1 MHLPLTTCWTTGL
14 LITGGSL
21 CRVNPAPWFWLGI
34 GILVLSIIVLFRE
47 MRKIVRR
54 NHKLYDSNLADLN
67 VHRAARNA
75 GNLTVRVSTAD
86 QVG

>member
-1 MHLPLTTCWTTGL
+1 MHLPLTISWTTGL

-21 CRVNPAPWFWLGI
+21 CRVDSAPWFWLGI

-54 NHKLYDSNLADLN
+54 NYKLYDLNLADLN
-67 VHRAARNA
+67 VRRAARNA
-75 GNLTVRVSTAD
+75 GNLTDRVSTAGR
-86 QVG
+86 VG